1 MHSRECIQRATL
13 SPPRSQVAKRGKH
26 GERGLNAMFADI
38 AKKFGKR
45 TQPKIYEFQAWWRRV
60 VAFEETYGCRFMVA

>member
-1 MHSRECIQRATL
+1 
-13 SPPRSQVAKRGKH
+13 
-26 GERGLNAMFADI
+26 MFADI